1 MLYHKKAK
9 YKEPSLGSY
18 ALLDAYVSH
27 TQKHGRYS
35 TEWFLDGRNLTN
47 RTARAKLHTQI
58 HCAAARTFYPRQCE
72 NFAINIKYRL

>member
-47 RTARAKLHTQI
+47 RTARAQNSIL
-58 HCAAARTFYPRQCE
+58 
-72 NFAINIKYRL
+72 KYIAPLPGRSIRASVKISL